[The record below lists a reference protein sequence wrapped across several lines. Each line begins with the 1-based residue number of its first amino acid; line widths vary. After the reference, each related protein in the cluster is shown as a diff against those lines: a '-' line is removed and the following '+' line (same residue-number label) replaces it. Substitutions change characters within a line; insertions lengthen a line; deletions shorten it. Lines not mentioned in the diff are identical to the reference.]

1 MSKLKWLGLVIFIL
15 VAAAGGTL
23 GARWVYDLTGQSS
36 RVAAEL
42 DPTAPAN
49 LSPATFSTDTVI
61 NYLQG
66 YLKTHPT
73 DSVAYSNLGIWYL
86 QKARET
92 GDPAFYGKAEGVLNR
107 SLEIDPKNFQALSGI
122 GALALSRHQFRDA
135 LQWGKRAE
143 PLNPDNAGIYGI
155 LGDAQ
160 IELGNYPEAFA
171 LFDRMVGLRP
181 DLSSY
186 ARISYARE
194 LQGNRPGAIEAM
206 QAAVDAGAPNSEAV
220 NWARVQLGNLYF
232 DQGEYARAEQ
242 AYHAALDSTPDY
254 PYARAGLG
262 TVRAAEGNYAD
273 AITLYTRAVNTMPLP
288 QFVIALG
295 DIYAAAGRPDDAAR
309 QYALVEVEE
318 KLFAANGVDVDAE
331 LALFDADHDRDLPAT
346 LARARAAYE
355 RRPSVTVA
363 DIFAWTL
370 CKNGDYPAA
379 QQMMNQALRLGTRNA
394 LMYYHA
400 GIIAYR
406 LGNNQVAI
414 DYLEKAV
421 TLNPHF
427 SILYAD
433 SARSLLYDLRSGNGQ
448 SQRLE
453 RGRLSNDR

>member
-1 MSKLKWLGLVIFIL
+1 VSTLKWLGLVLFIL
-15 VAAAGGTL
+15 VAVVGGTL

-36 RVAAEL
+36 RPASEL

-49 LSPATFSTDTVI
+49 PSPATFSTDAII
-61 NYLQG
+61 NHLQA
-66 YLKTHPT
+66 YLKTHPA
-73 DSVAYSNLGIWYL
+73 DSVAYGNLGIWYL

-92 GDPAFYGKAEGVLNR
+92 GDPAFYTKAEGVLTR
-107 SLEIDPKNFQALSGI
+107 ALQIDPKNFQALSGL
-122 GALALSRHQFRDA
+122 GALALSRHQFHDA
-135 LQWGKRAE
+135 FGWGQRAQ

-206 QAAVDAGAPNSEAV
+206 QAAADAGAPNSEAV

-232 DQGEYARAEQ
+232 DQGDYAEAEK
-242 AYHAALDSTPDY
+242 AYQAALDSTPDY
-254 PYARAGLG
+254 AYARAGLAN
-262 TVRAAEGNYAD
+262 VRAAKGDYAE
-273 AITLYTRAVNTMPLP
+273 AITLYTGAVNTMPLP

-295 DIYAAAGRPDDAAR
+295 DIYAAAGRPDEASR

-331 LALFDADHDRDLPAT
+331 VAFFNADHDRNLPAA
-346 LARARAAYE
+346 LESARAAYE
-355 RRPSVTVA
+355 RRPSITVA
-363 DIFAWTL
+363 DVLAWTL
-370 CKNGDYPAA
+370 CKSGDYASA
-379 QQMMNQALRLGTRNA
+379 QQMMNQALHLGTRNA

-406 LGNNQVAI
+406 LGNTQVAR
-414 DYLEKAV
+414 DYLDKALM
-421 TLNPHF
+421 LNPHF

-433 SARSLLYDLRSGNGQ
+433 SAKKLLSSLGSQNGPSGN
-448 SQRLE
+448 LE
-453 RGRLSNDR
+453 MIGEEH